1 MELGKRNIKVGL
13 AFLVM
18 AGFFAFY
25 LGLTIPAHLSGG
37 IYEMDMARITLRA
50 GHTHGMLIGI
60 CNVVIG
66 LLLMNYNGSVKMG
79 KGISWLG
86 IASGLL
92 PVGLILRG
100 LTNGAMTFAPV
111 AMLGGVGL
119 LGAFIL
125 LLFGYLTVET
135 KTVG

>member
-1 MELGKRNIKVGL
+1 MEIGRRNIKVGL
-13 AFLVM
+13 AILVM

-25 LGLTIPAHLSGG
+25 LGLTIPEHLSAG

-66 LLLMNYNGSVKMG
+66 LLLLNYNGSAKLG
-79 KGISWLG
+79 KGVSWLG
-86 IASGLL
+86 IVSGLL
-92 PVGLILRG
+92 PIGLILRG

-111 AMLGGVGL
+111 AMIGGVAL
-119 LGAFIL
+119 LGAFSL
-125 LLFGYLTVET
+125 LLMGYRIKEPNSA
-135 KTVG
+135 G